1 MTMFIPVQSVNYM
14 GRIFVKKI
22 NVNSSSVRILVII
35 VFVETITKV

>member
-1 MTMFIPVQSVNYM
+1 M
-14 GRIFVKKI
+14 GRRFVKKI